1 MFYIAEVEDYIR
13 VEPKLFGLDTR
24 EAVRQ
29 QLKITYNGFV
39 NKDMGY
45 VISVVDVLSVQ
56 EGVVIPGDG
65 AVYYNSRFKLL
76 IWRPELQELV
86 HCMVKEVAN
95 FGAFMNM
102 GVTDGLIHVTQ
113 VTDDYVNFSKS
124 GALISKSG
132 KRTLKK
138 SDLCLARIVAVS
150 YKVGEP
156 KMSLTMRQPGLGK
169 LEWIKE
175 EKRKTKTKP
184 SGKSSEGEEK
194 KPKKE
199 TKKKDK

>member
-1 MFYIAEVEDYIR
+1 MFYLAEVEDYIR
-13 VEPKLFGLDTR
+13 VEPKLFGLETR
-24 EAVRQ
+24 EAVKQ
-29 QLKITYNGFV
+29 QLKITYSGFV
-39 NKDMGY
+39 NKELGY
-45 VISVVDVLSVQ
+45 AVSVVDVLNVQ

-76 IWRPELQELV
+76 AWKPELQELV
-86 HCMVKEVAN
+86 YCIVKEVAN

-102 GVTDGLIHVTQ
+102 GVVDGLIHVTQ

-124 GALISKSG
+124 GALISRSG
-132 KRTLKK
+132 KKTLKK
-138 SDLCLARIVAVS
+138 GDLCLARIVAVS

-175 EKRKTKTKP
+175 EKRKSKTKAP
-184 SGKSSEGEEK
+184 RGEGEEK
-194 KPKKE
+194 KTKKGAKKE
-199 TKKKDK
+199 R